1 MPWTPSVSGFACR
14 FLASESF
21 LIHRD
26 CLPRLLEEMP
36 NSFKL
41 GDLMATEVGER
52 IAVKT
57 GNATSMN
64 GDVEEEER
72 RRPPL
77 KWMKDDDGVLQAAPS
92 KKFTKLDKD
101 NDEEE
106 KGDPH
111 PNAVPGHYEGSAEGK
126 GTLLPCPGFGDTKG
140 KCNNRCPAG
149 WLCPACTSVNFN
161 DPSGSMERFNTVAFV

>member
-26 CLPRLLEEMP
+26 CLPRLLEEVP

-57 GNATSMN
+57 ENATSMN

-72 RRPPL
+72 RSIAV
-77 KWMKDDDGVLQAAPS
+77 DGGVLQAAPS

-111 PNAVPGHYEGSAEGK
+111 PNAVPGQYERSAEGK